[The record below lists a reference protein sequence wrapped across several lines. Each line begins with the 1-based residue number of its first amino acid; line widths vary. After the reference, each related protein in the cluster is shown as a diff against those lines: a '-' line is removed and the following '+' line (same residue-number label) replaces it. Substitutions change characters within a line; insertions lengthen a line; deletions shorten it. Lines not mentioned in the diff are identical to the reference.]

1 MVMHARARLGSVQRG
16 HILRH
21 QSLLVSYN
29 LVENLFPI
37 VERAKASALN
47 GCEMDKDIHAFFG
60 TNEAVA
66 LVGIKP
72 MNFP

>member
-1 MVMHARARLGSVQRG
+1 MVVHARAGSRTVQARY
-16 HILRH
+16 ILSH
-21 QSLLVSYN
+21 KSLRISYYLVA
-29 LVENLFPI
+29 NLFSI
-37 VERAKASALN
+37 SERAKASALN